1 MKHFIDLNL
10 SNAAL
15 RQKSLS
21 LGYSEASTLQV
32 ATLPAKAN
40 QNAKGDVVESTNV
53 ELLISACKRHNSQFT
68 FINPLLCNDFYKGT
82 ALLEIAR
89 EKEKVFEIPLRF
101 LLRSPNRSK
110 LMFQLRIFLKN
121 CLKRKIPFI
130 FTTRALSE
138 FDLKSPREIIA
149 IGEALGLNYEQAS
162 ASLSYGSEKE

>member
-1 MKHFIDLNL
+1 MKNFVDLNL

-21 LGYSEASTLQV
+21 LGYSEAKTMAI
-32 ATLPAKAN
+32 ATLPSKSNVKA
-40 QNAKGDVVESTNV
+40 DVVESTNV

-68 FINPLLCNDFYKGT
+68 FINPLLYNDFYKGT

-110 LMFQLRIFLKN
+110 LIFQLRIFLKN
-121 CLKRKIPFI
+121 CLKRKIQFV
-130 FTTRALSE
+130 FTSRALTE

-149 IGEALGLNYEQAS
+149 IGETLGLNYEQSS
-162 ASLSYGSEKE
+162 AALSYGRGEK

>member
-1 MKHFIDLNL
+1 MKSYVDLNL

-15 RQKSLS
+15 RQKALS

-32 ATLPAKAN
+32 AILPSKAN
-40 QNAKGDVVESTNV
+40 SNVKAQVIESANV
-53 ELLISACKRHNSQFT
+53 ELLISACKRHNSPFT

-89 EKEKVFEIPLRF
+89 EKEKAFEIPLRF

-130 FTTRALSE
+130 FTTRALTE

-149 IGEALGLNYEQAS
+149 ISQQLGLTYEQA
-162 ASLSYGSEKE
+162 ATALSYGREKE